1 MDNLQLIKDRIAAN
15 YDEMITTLQELVRIN
30 SEIATPQKDKPFGKG
45 VDDAFLYMLK
55 KGEADGFLTTNVDHY
70 GGHIDMPAANAASSE
85 TMGILAHL
93 DVVPAG
99 DGWDYDP
106 YGGQIEDGKIYG
118 RGTSDDKGPTIA
130 AYFAMRAIKDAR
142 ITLNKNVRLI
152 LGLDE
157 ESGWQGMDYYL
168 SKIPKPADFGFTPDG
183 DFPVVNGEKGI
194 LNFDI
199 AKKFTKAVGKG
210 IELRSFNGG
219 NAPNMVPD
227 YARLVL
233 RSDDPLVYEELKLK
247 AKKSR
252 ENGVLIKTK
261 GVGKSFEI
269 TAHGVSAHGATP
281 EKGINAISLLMDFV
295 KDIEFSNESVNEF
308 IDFYNNEIAFQLD
321 GENLGIGFSDEI
333 SGKTVVNVGV
343 IELDTK
349 SARLA
354 VNLRYPVS
362 FDEEIIYDA
371 MGEILMKYNIGVV
384 KKMSRDPIYIDED
397 DKLIKTMIDVYRKNT
412 GDKEAK
418 PLVMGGGTYARVL
431 DNFVAFGAL
440 FPGEEELF
448 HQRNEYISIDSLKK
462 ATLIYAETIY
472 ELCK

>member
-55 KGEADGFLTTNVDHY
+55 KGEEDGFLTTNIDHY
-70 GGHIDMPAANAASSE
+70 GGHIDMLSIDSSNIE

-99 DGWDYDP
+99 DGWDFDP
-106 YGGQIEDGKIYG
+106 YGAIIDNGKLYG
-118 RGTSDDKGPTIA
+118 RGSSDDKGPTIA
-130 AYFAMRAIKDAR
+130 AYFAMRAIKDAG

-233 RSDDPLVYEELKLK
+233 RSDDPSVYEELKLK

-362 FDEEIIYDA
+362 FDEENIYDA

-384 KKMSRDPIYIDED
+384 KKMSRDPIYINED

-418 PLVMGGGTYARVL
+418 PLVMGGGTYARAL

-448 HQRNEYISIDSLKK
+448 HQKNEYISIDSLKK

>member
-55 KGEADGFLTTNVDHY
+55 KGEEDGFLTTNIDHY
-70 GGHIDMPAANAASSE
+70 GGHIDMLSKDSSNTE

-99 DGWDYDP
+99 DGWEFDP
-106 YGGQIEDGKIYG
+106 YGAIIDNGKLYG
-118 RGTSDDKGPTIA
+118 RGSSDDKGPTIA
-130 AYFAMRAIKDAR
+130 AYFAMRAIKDAG

-199 AKKFTKAVGKG
+199 AKKFTKAVGNG

-233 RSDDPLVYEELKLK
+233 RSDDPSVYEELKLK

-362 FDEEIIYDA
+362 FDEENIYDA

-418 PLVMGGGTYARVL
+418 PLVMGGGTYARAL

-448 HQRNEYISIDSLKK
+448 HQKNEYISIDSLKK

>member
-55 KGEADGFLTTNVDHY
+55 KGEEDGFLTTNIDHY
-70 GGHIDMPAANAASSE
+70 GGHIDMLSIDSSNIE

-99 DGWDYDP
+99 DGWDFDP
-106 YGGQIEDGKIYG
+106 YGAIIDNGKLYG
-118 RGTSDDKGPTIA
+118 RGSSDDKGPTIA
-130 AYFAMRAIKDAR
+130 AYFAMRAIKDAG

-233 RSDDPLVYEELKLK
+233 RSDDPSVYEELKLK

-418 PLVMGGGTYARVL
+418 PLVMGGGTYARAL

>member
-1 MDNLQLIKDRIAAN
+1 
-15 YDEMITTLQELVRIN
+15 
-30 SEIATPQKDKPFGKG
+30 
-45 VDDAFLYMLK
+45 
-55 KGEADGFLTTNVDHY
+55 
-70 GGHIDMPAANAASSE
+70 
-85 TMGILAHL
+85 MGILAHL

-99 DGWDYDP
+99 DGWEFDP
-106 YGGQIEDGKIYG
+106 YGAIIDNGKLYG
-118 RGTSDDKGPTIA
+118 RGSSDDKGPTIA
-130 AYFAMRAIKDAR
+130 AYFAMRAIKDAG

-199 AKKFTKAVGKG
+199 AKKFTKAVGNG

-233 RSDDPLVYEELKLK
+233 RSDDPSVYEELKLK

-269 TAHGVSAHGATP
+269 IAHGVSAHGATP

-362 FDEEIIYDA
+362 FDEENIYDA

-384 KKMSRDPIYIDED
+384 KKMSRDPIYINED

-418 PLVMGGGTYARVL
+418 PLVMGGGTYARAL

-448 HQRNEYISIDSLKK
+448 HQKNEYISIDSLKK

>member
-1 MDNLQLIKDRIAAN
+1 MDNLQLIKDRIAAH

-55 KGEADGFLTTNVDHY
+55 KGEEDGFLTTNIDHY
-70 GGHIDMPAANAASSE
+70 GGHIDMLSIDSSNIE

-99 DGWDYDP
+99 DGWDFDP
-106 YGGQIEDGKIYG
+106 YGAIIDNGKLYG
-118 RGTSDDKGPTIA
+118 RGSSDDKGPTIA
-130 AYFAMRAIKDAR
+130 AYFAMRAIKDAG

-233 RSDDPLVYEELKLK
+233 RSDDPSVYEELKLK

-418 PLVMGGGTYARVL
+418 PLVMGGGTYARAL